1 MAIVMRIPG
10 AFDPTTGGGHTVAFD
25 LALPDVRRLVDEFD
39 VAANYDGTT
48 IRATKWCGRR

>member
-10 AFDPTTGGGHTVAFD
+10 PCDPTTGGGHTVAFD